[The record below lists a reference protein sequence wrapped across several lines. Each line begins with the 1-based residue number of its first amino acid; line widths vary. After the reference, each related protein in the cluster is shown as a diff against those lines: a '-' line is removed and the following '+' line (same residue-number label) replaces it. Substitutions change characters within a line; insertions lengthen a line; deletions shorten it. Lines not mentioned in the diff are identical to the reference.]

1 MLVSVIKSKGT
12 GSAAHSIQSKQIPL
26 MMRCLMKAKY
36 QQSISSLSLPVL
48 LDSVL
53 NNEEGFIT
61 LGLAHNGLIHYAKTL
76 AGFRPQNQKPLDLI
90 VVDFA
95 A

>member
-1 MLVSVIKSKGT
+1 
-12 GSAAHSIQSKQIPL
+12 
-26 MMRCLMKAKY
+26 
-36 QQSISSLSLPVL
+36 LSLPVL

-53 NNEEGFIT
+53 NNEHGFIT
-61 LGLAHNGLIHYAKTL
+61 LGLTHDGLIHYAKTL
-76 AGFRPQNQKPLDLI
+76 PNFRPQNQKPLDLI